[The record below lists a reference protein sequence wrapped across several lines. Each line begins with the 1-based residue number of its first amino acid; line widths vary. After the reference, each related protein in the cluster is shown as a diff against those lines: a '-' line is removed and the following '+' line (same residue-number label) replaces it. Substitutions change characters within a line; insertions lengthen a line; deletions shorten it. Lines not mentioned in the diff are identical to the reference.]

1 MACHLG
7 SPIFSVTVRWTWEP
21 DADTVIVREAINGY
35 WDLNHVVTDRTVTE
49 YRFYNLWHQ
58 NPHADD
64 QAKIDGEVDQYSGG
78 SAGTLLRAD
87 ATQPPSTMIPVPDC
101 SATQP
106 S

>member
-1 MACHLG
+1 MWPVTSAPQSSR
-7 SPIFSVTVRWTWEP
+7 SPSVGRGNPTR
-21 DADTVIVREAINGY
+21 TVIVREAINGY

-58 NPHADD
+58 NPRADD